1 MYIYI
6 YYCNIYLDYGCQIEK
21 IKSKNHVLYT
31 YLKIQKNQCSRSL
44 GGNMHPTPGH
54 ASERIAP
61 NQRRWPVHSCAK
73 GDSKCIGFPAWKCQ
87 SIYSKDSKVLAP
99 KNSGSIAKKAFCGV
113 LSNSGSMQIITRHLL
128 SEFLHHHHPPLR
140 QATHT
145 TSPEGK
151 SVHGHLPIHV
161 AAIPSA
167 KHPRGW
173 VHF

>member
-1 MYIYI
+1 
-6 YYCNIYLDYGCQIEK
+6 
-21 IKSKNHVLYT
+21 
-31 YLKIQKNQCSRSL
+31 
-44 GGNMHPTPGH
+44 MHPRPGH

-128 SEFLHHHHPPLR
+128 SEFLHHHHPLR

-167 KHPRGW
+167 KHPPGW
-173 VHF
+173 VHFEAPENLHRAPFSSISRGPGLTQNICDLHWICQFCTGGTGGL